1 MQFIEFRANGPQ
13 EMTLQ
18 RDSIPYT
25 LPQGGGCLYVLSDG
39 RIVHLNPECVRAIGD
54 LKLGPG
60 ESFLVCLHQRGSG
73 LAYWSVWLSPATEKA
88 RAAAEAPDLE
98 RQLAESLAIASR
110 RRRTT
115 VETAVDRGTLAPT
128 GTDGPVPQLAPRKPA
143 IAAVAGGKRRAGEPI
158 PMNVA
163 FREIVRFVVAEL
175 DASGEQWS
183 DESRQ
188 DLVSTVLI
196 AAQKANLLSVWE
208 REDAA

>member
-1 MQFIEFRANGPQ
+1 MQFIEFKPNEPQ

-18 RDSIPYT
+18 RDSSPYT
-25 LPQGGGCLYVLSDG
+25 LPQGGGCLYVLSDS
-39 RIVHLNPECVRAIGD
+39 RIAHLNPECARAVAD
-54 LKLGPG
+54 LNLGPG
-60 ESFLVCLHQRGSG
+60 ESFRVCLHQRGNG
-73 LAYWSVWLSPATEKA
+73 LSYWSAWLSPATEKA
-88 RAAAEAPDLE
+88 RAAAEAPELE
-98 RQLAESLAIASR
+98 RQLRESIEIVSR
-110 RRRTT
+110 RRRT
-115 VETAVDRGTLAPT
+115 VETAVCDRGGLAT
-128 GTDGPVPQLAPRKPA
+128 GTDGATPQLAPRKPA
-143 IAAVAGGKRRAGEPI
+143 IAAVASGKRRSAGEPI

-175 DASGEQWS
+175 EASGEQWS